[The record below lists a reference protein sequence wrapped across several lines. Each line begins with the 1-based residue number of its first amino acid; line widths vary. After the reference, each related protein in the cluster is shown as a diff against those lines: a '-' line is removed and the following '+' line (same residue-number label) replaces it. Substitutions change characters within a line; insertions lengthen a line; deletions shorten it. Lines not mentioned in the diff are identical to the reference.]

1 MIFKIITPENIIF
14 DNSKIKSITVTTL
27 SGVITILD
35 NHEPL
40 ISVLKNGEII
50 IRDENN
56 KESIITV
63 SSGFIE
69 VRPKEFSDNKFEVII
84 LTEESVH
91 IKDLDIEKIEAAKK
105 RAEEALKQKDEI
117 DFGRLEG
124 LIDRE
129 LSKMKIFNKYRPG
142 K

>member
-50 IRDENN
+50 IREENN
-56 KESIITV
+56 KESIMTI
-63 SSGFIE
+63 SSGFVE
-69 VRPKEFSDNKFEVII
+69 VRPKEFSDNNEFEVVI

-91 IKDLDIEKIEAAKK
+91 LKDLDIEKIGK
-105 RAEEALKQKDEI
+105 LKPAFRI
-117 DFGRLEG
+117 
-124 LIDRE
+124 
-129 LSKMKIFNKYRPG
+129 
-142 K
+142 